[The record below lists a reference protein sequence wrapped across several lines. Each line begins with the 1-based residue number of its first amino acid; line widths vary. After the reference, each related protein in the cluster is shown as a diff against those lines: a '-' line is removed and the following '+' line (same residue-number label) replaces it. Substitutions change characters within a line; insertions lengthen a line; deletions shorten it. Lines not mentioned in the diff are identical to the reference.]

1 MLEIAW
7 WNFRTS
13 GSLEEV
19 AKRELYEESG
29 FIAKRLTLF
38 NIFSGEEFYYGY
50 PNGDEVYKFLLFRY
64 DLQENINPP
73 EVVIIKAFLES
84 DLM

>member
-1 MLEIAW
+1 MEL
-7 WNFRTS
+7 RTS

-38 NIFSGEEFYYGY
+38 NIFSGDEFYYGY
-50 PNGDEVYKFLLFRY
+50 PNGDEVYKFHR
-64 DLQENINPP
+64 DLI
-73 EVVIIKAFLES
+73 VALIIEET
-84 DLM
+84 